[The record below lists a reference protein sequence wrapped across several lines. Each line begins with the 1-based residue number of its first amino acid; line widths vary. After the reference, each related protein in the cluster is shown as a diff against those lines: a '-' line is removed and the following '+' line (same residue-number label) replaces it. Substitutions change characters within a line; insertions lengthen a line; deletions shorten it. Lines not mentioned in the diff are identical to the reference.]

1 MPDYIEG
8 PGGIYRPTGLI
19 IPDYDLSDD
28 DARVYPTGL
37 IIPDDDARV
46 YPTGLIIPD
55 NGWHPIVGPDG
66 IDPNAIVE
74 KPKPI

>member
-1 MPDYIEG
+1 LIEPNYIEG

-19 IPDYDLSDD
+19 IPDDE
-28 DARVYPTGL
+28 
-37 IIPDDDARV
+37 
-46 YPTGLIIPD
+46 
-55 NGWHPIVGPDG
+55 WEPIVGPGG